1 MRLFARKGGSAMLMD
16 DVRGELVLRRLPPD
30 ILQSL
35 SSEQVSAIRNAGS
48 SVRAR
53 RHPIDARFGI
63 RLPVLGR
70 TYIVL
75 LVGKDLRSPKRLVA
89 DRQLRPT
96 DRISTS
102 VLAVLGCAA
111 FAVAALIGVLVQNA
125 FLAG

>member
-1 MRLFARKGGSAMLMD
+1 MLMD

-30 ILQSL
+30 ILQSFTA
-35 SSEQVSAIRNAGS
+35 EQVTAIRNAGS
-48 SVRAR
+48 SARAR

-75 LVGKDLRSPKRLVA
+75 LVGKDMRSPKRLVS

-102 VLAVLGCAA
+102 VLAVLGVSA